1 MSWTIYA
8 ILIVFG
14 LFIVLMIIN
23 PNLSCFGRRIRS
35 PFYPVT
41 RKRKKRVTVRD
52 YKFDLG
58 GQPKKS
64 ETSPPAGDEQ
74 AKSKKKKT
82 EDYGFKLD

>member
-1 MSWTIYA
+1 MSWTIYG
-8 ILIVFG
+8 ILIIFG
-14 LFIVLMIIN
+14 LFIILMIIN

-41 RKRKKRVTVRD
+41 RKKKMRTVSRE

-58 GQPKKS
+58 EQGKTPGQ
-64 ETSPPAGDEQ
+64 TSPKDAT
-74 AKSKKKKT
+74 KKPKT